1 MLDATTRAT
10 FTAWTF
16 RVETSDGLS
25 LSGALHG
32 PEDGQEIVL
41 VHGLGQSRLSW
52 NRQTGGTLAETH
64 RILSYDLRGH
74 GDSSRPDETGRYSD
88 PQRWADDLKAV
99 IDAAGFRRPVI
110 VGWSFGGL
118 ITGYFLR
125 HHGAAHVAGV
135 NLVGAVT
142 RLDPALLGIAA
153 LHHAGPLGS
162 EDLAERVKAYASF
175 LKSCFATLPDPA
187 DLEQMLVYNGMVPRA
202 VQKAVVMLESEGLDT
217 VWAQL
222 PELLLSWGDEEQHTS
237 YEMSRRVL
245 DLNPRARMS
254 VYNGAGH
261 APFYERPARFNRELA
276 EFTAGLAAR

>member
-1 MLDATTRAT
+1 MLDATTRSAR
-10 FTAWTF
+10 TF
-16 RVETSDGLS
+16 RVATSDGLS
-25 LSGALHG
+25 LSAALHG
-32 PEDGQEIVL
+32 PEDGKEIVL

-52 NRQTGGTLAETH
+52 IRQTGGTLAKNH

-74 GDSSRPDETGRYSD
+74 GDSARPDETARYSD
-88 PQRWADDLKAV
+88 PQHWADDLKAV

-125 HHGAAHVAGV
+125 HHGAERIGGV

-142 RLDPALLGIAA
+142 KLDPSLLGIAA

-162 EDLAERVKAYASF
+162 EDLAERVAAYASF
-175 LKSCFATLPDPA
+175 LKSCFATPPDPT

-202 VQKAVVMLESEGLDT
+202 VQRAVVKLESEGLDL
-217 VWAQL
+217 VWAEL
-222 PELLLSWGDEEQHTS
+222 PELLLSWGDEEQHTR
-237 YEMSRRVL
+237 YEMSRRLL

-254 VYNGAGH
+254 VYDGAGH

-276 EFTAGLAAR
+276 EFTAGLQER